1 MYAHAGLLWQ
11 WSIHRLLRLEVIP
24 FFFPKDTDLP
34 LTAFLVR
41 SFSTGEAQ
49 MLFFILAAV
58 YFVMMF
64 VGHLLQDRQLDML
77 LVLKARGQGHQL

>member
-49 MLFFILAAV
+49 MLFFILAA
-58 YFVMMF
+58 
-64 VGHLLQDRQLDML
+64 GKRQIQVFKWHPGGAVKRPFL
-77 LVLKARGQGHQL
+77 